1 MDVADLRVFD
11 AVARNGSMSRAAI
24 ELHTVQSNVTGR
36 IRSLEGEVGV
46 ALFLRHVR
54 GVSMTP
60 AGKRMLPYAARITK
74 LLADAR
80 LAALDDGP
88 PSGTL
93 AIGALWT
100 MGTLQLSRIL
110 SDFASRYPQV
120 ALSLTTGTSR
130 TLATAV
136 TECRLDGAFVAGP
149 QNHPDLEAETIS
161 REELVL
167 VTPSALRSLK
177 RLESIQSLKTI
188 VFSLGCSYRQRLESL
203 LADMGVRTAAVLEF
217 GSMDAII
224 SSVAAGIGITLLPRS
239 AVSNVAAQ
247 NLVAIHP
254 IASEMAHVETLFIRR
269 HDAYLSS
276 AMLAFVEGARSK
288 AGRTD

>member
-11 AVARNGSMSRAAI
+11 AVARHGSMSRAAI

-46 ALFLRHVR
+46 ALFQRHVH

-60 AGKRMLPYAARITK
+60 AGRRMLPYAASITK
-74 LLADAR
+74 LVADAR

-88 PSGTL
+88 PNGTL

-100 MGTLQLSRIL
+100 TGALQLSRIL
-110 SDFASRYPQV
+110 SSFASKYSEV
-120 ALSLTTGTSR
+120 GLSLATGTSR
-130 TLATAV
+130 DLTMAV
-136 TECRLDGAFVAGP
+136 AEHRLDGAFVAGP
-149 QNHPDLEAETIS
+149 QDHPDLDAETIFLD
-161 REELVL
+161 ELVL
-167 VTPSALRSLK
+167 VTPCSVRSPK
-177 RLESIQSLKTI
+177 RLESIQNFKMI

-203 LADMGVRTAAVLEF
+203 LAEMGILRAAALEF
-217 GSMDAII
+217 GSLDAII
-224 SSVAAGIGITLLPRS
+224 SCVAAGIGITLLPRQV
-239 AVSNVAAQ
+239 VSNAASQ

-254 IASEMAHVETLFIRR
+254 IASDIARVETLFIRR

-276 AMLAFVEGARSK
+276 AMRAFVDVARSE
-288 AGRTD
+288 RRWVD

>member
-120 ALSLTTGTSR
+120 ALSLTTGTSP
-130 TLATAV
+130 A
-136 TECRLDGAFVAGP
+136 
-149 QNHPDLEAETIS
+149 
-161 REELVL
+161 
-167 VTPSALRSLK
+167 
-177 RLESIQSLKTI
+177 
-188 VFSLGCSYRQRLESL
+188 QR
-203 LADMGVRTAAVLEF
+203 
-217 GSMDAII
+217 
-224 SSVAAGIGITLLPRS
+224 
-239 AVSNVAAQ
+239 
-247 NLVAIHP
+247 
-254 IASEMAHVETLFIRR
+254 
-269 HDAYLSS
+269 
-276 AMLAFVEGARSK
+276 
-288 AGRTD
+288 

>member
-120 ALSLTTGTSR
+120 ALSLV
-130 TLATAV
+130 TAV
-136 TECRLDGAFVAGP
+136 ARVRLDGAFVAGP

-288 AGRTD
+288 AGRAD